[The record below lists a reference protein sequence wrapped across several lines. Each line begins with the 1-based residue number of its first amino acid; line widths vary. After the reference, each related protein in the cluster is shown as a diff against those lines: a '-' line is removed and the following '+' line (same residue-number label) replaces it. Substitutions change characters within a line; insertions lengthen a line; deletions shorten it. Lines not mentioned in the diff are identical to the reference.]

1 MVLKNIKVTENVK
14 SDLDAIA
21 YEKETYNV
29 TINRLIRE
37 NERLK
42 LENYR
47 LHYDKKVLTRLLLNN
62 ESISDID
69 AELKFVP
76 FIESVLFDSDL
87 PDDEKIDTLKR
98 YFFEIVGADVDLI
111 KSCVGIV
118 KETHSVSDGALIEF
132 ESYINNSII

>member
-14 SDLDAIA
+14 SELDSLA

-42 LENYR
+42 IENGR
-47 LHYDKKVLTRLLLNN
+47 LHYDKKVLTRLLLKD
-62 ESISDID
+62 EPISDID
-69 AELKFVP
+69 AEMKYVP

-87 PDDEKIDTLKR
+87 PDDEKFDTLKR
-98 YFFEIVGADVDLI
+98 YFFETVDVDSDLI
-111 KSCVGIV
+111 KSCVVIV
-118 KETHSVSDGALIEF
+118 KETHSISDGVLIDF
-132 ESYINNSII
+132 ESYINDSIN